1 MSPLVKSGHRGAVQ
15 QGPLSRLEHEL
26 LPESTMQKMTDVTIS
41 EIDDDQKREAAL
53 RAEELG
59 ETIFNILDEEK
70 SYFVQLNAIAACL
83 AVMLYGD
90 DDAEL
95 LLRMFGDKVLRDLRV
110 MAKIERERSR

>member
-1 MSPLVKSGHRGAVQ
+1 
-15 QGPLSRLEHEL
+15 
-26 LPESTMQKMTDVTIS
+26 MTDLTIS
-41 EIDDDQKREAAL
+41 EIDDDEKREAAL

-59 ETIFNILDEEK
+59 ERIFNILDEEK

-83 AVMLYGD
+83 AVMLYGN

-110 MAKIERERSR
+110 MAEIERERSRGTHKLREAVFGASRTPRDGAGNQRAVIARR

>member
-1 MSPLVKSGHRGAVQ
+1 
-15 QGPLSRLEHEL
+15 
-26 LPESTMQKMTDVTIS
+26 MQNMTDVTIS
-41 EIDDDQKREAAL
+41 EIDDDEKGEAAL

-59 ETIFNILDEEK
+59 ERIFNILDEEK
-70 SYFVQLNAIAACL
+70 SYFVQLNAVAACL

-110 MAKIERERSR
+110 MAEIEREQSRGTH

>member
-1 MSPLVKSGHRGAVQ
+1 
-15 QGPLSRLEHEL
+15 
-26 LPESTMQKMTDVTIS
+26 MTDVTIN
-41 EIDDDQKREAAL
+41 EIDDDEKREAAL

-59 ETIFNILDEEK
+59 ERIFNIVDKEK
-70 SYFVQLNAIAACL
+70 SCFVQLNAIAACL

-110 MAKIERERSR
+110 MAEIEREQSRRTH

>member
-1 MSPLVKSGHRGAVQ
+1 
-15 QGPLSRLEHEL
+15 
-26 LPESTMQKMTDVTIS
+26 MTDVTIT
-41 EIDDDQKREAAL
+41 EIDDDEDREAAL
-53 RAEELG
+53 RAAEELG
-59 ETIFNILDEEK
+59 ERIFNILDKEN

-110 MAKIERERSR
+110 MAETERARSRGTH

>member
-1 MSPLVKSGHRGAVQ
+1 M
-15 QGPLSRLEHEL
+15 
-26 LPESTMQKMTDVTIS
+26 
-41 EIDDDQKREAAL
+41 

-59 ETIFNILDEEK
+59 ERIFDILDEEK

-83 AVMLYGD
+83 AVMLYGN

-110 MAKIERERSR
+110 MAEIERERSRGTHKLREAVFGASRTPRDGAGNQRAVIARR

>member
-1 MSPLVKSGHRGAVQ
+1 LDQEPQADSSHARGV
-15 QGPLSRLEHEL
+15 LR
-26 LPESTMQKMTDVTIS
+26 PEEPGRIGGQ
-41 EIDDDQKREAAL
+41 A

-59 ETIFNILDEEK
+59 ERIFNILDGEK

-110 MAKIERERSR
+110 MAEIERERSR

>member
-1 MSPLVKSGHRGAVQ
+1 
-15 QGPLSRLEHEL
+15 
-26 LPESTMQKMTDVTIS
+26 MTDVTIS
-41 EIDDDQKREAAL
+41 EIDDDAQREAAL

-59 ETIFNILDEEK
+59 ERLFNILDGEK

-83 AVMLYGD
+83 AVMLYGN

-110 MAKIERERSR
+110 MAETERARSRGTH